1 MNMNKSDWR
10 NHHTKLLHKSD
21 WRNHHTNLIGLR
33 SSVGC
38 SQCMDIKTASQL
50 KCSLIIIAHLKQI
63 SEEIDVQCMQKPTI
77 DTATLFDVSIYWPS
91 ACNT

>member
-1 MNMNKSDWR
+1 MQNEHEQVDFSDACFIGTKPL
-10 NHHTKLLHKSD
+10 HTSD

-38 SQCMDIKTASQL
+38 SQCTDIKTASQL

-63 SEEIDVQCMQKPTI
+63 SEEIDVQCMMA
-77 DTATLFDVSIYWPS
+77 DGNAY
-91 ACNT
+91 